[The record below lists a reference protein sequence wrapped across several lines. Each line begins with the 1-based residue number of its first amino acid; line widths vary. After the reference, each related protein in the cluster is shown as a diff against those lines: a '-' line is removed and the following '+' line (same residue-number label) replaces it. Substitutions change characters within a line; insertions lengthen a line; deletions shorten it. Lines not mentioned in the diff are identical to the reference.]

1 MTLRAFKAGLI
12 CLGMTIALPAVAQD
26 RPVKRPKVMRELKGI
41 KKNKG
46 LRPLKARARD
56 GMKALERDAQAAEQ
70 DARRPAKGL
79 KRELKERRD
88 ADRAAHDRRT
98 KLKKRGPKT
107 AEQMRGLDGKAARKR
122 RAVMQRAKAR
132 KHMRKYRKGP
142 ITAPII
148 EKQRRHARRMAKLN
162 RIRELATAKNDSK
175 TLERLDKLQGLEE
188 ARHAKWLQAQP
199 GEPAAQP
206 EVAQ

>member
-1 MTLRAFKAGLI
+1 MNSRTFKAGLI
-12 CLGMTIALPAVAQD
+12 CLGLAIALPVVAQD
-26 RPVKRPKVMRELKGI
+26 KPVKRPKVMRELKGI

-70 DARRPAKGL
+70 DAQRPAKGL

-98 KLKKRGPKT
+98 KLKKRGPKS
-107 AEQMRGLDGKAARKR
+107 AAQMRGLDGKAARKK
-122 RAVMQRAKAR
+122 RAAMQRIKV
-132 KHMRKYRKGP
+132 KEHMRKYRKGP

-148 EKQRRHARRMAKLN
+148 ERQRRHAKRMAKLN
-162 RIRELATAKNDSK
+162 RIRELATANKDTK
-175 TLERLDKLQGLEE
+175 ALERLDKLQGLEE
-188 ARHAKWLQAQP
+188 AQHHKWL
-199 GEPAAQP
+199 EAAQ
-206 EVAQ
+206 